1 MLLALASAAATVITG
16 IVAAVVGWRSSRVV
30 ARSSRD
36 ANRIDEIEMVLSGM
50 EKLAAAQDA
59 RIAAQD
65 IRIAALERE
74 LATVKDALLVEQQ
87 QHAATRE
94 LLRIAMRH
102 IRDMLSWLGSD
113 RGMEP
118 PAVPDELTHQL

>member
-1 MLLALASAAATVITG
+1 MSEPVVTTAIAAIAAVISAIITAVLARRTGAATNRVD
-16 IVAAVVGWRSSRVV
+16 AVEVTVT
-30 ARSSRD
+30 
-36 ANRIDEIEMVLSGM
+36 GM
-50 EKLAAAQDA
+50 EKLVAAQDK
-59 RIAAQD
+59 RIGS
-65 IRIAALERE
+65 LERE

-113 RGMEP
+113 RAAAP

>member
-1 MLLALASAAATVITG
+1 MTTAIAA
-16 IVAAVVGWRSSRVV
+16 VAAVVSAIITAVLARRTGAATNRV
-30 ARSSRD
+30 D
-36 ANRIDEIEMVLSGM
+36 AVEVTVTGM
-50 EKLAAAQDA
+50 EKLVAAQDK
-59 RIAAQD
+59 RIGS
-65 IRIAALERE
+65 LERE
-74 LATVKDALLVEQQ
+74 LVTVKDALLVEQQ

-113 RGMEP
+113 RGSEP